1 MTSASFHARLV
12 RVLKARVHALPA
24 HRTVDVCGVAKHEAA
39 AIAEALGAAMMDAVH
54 GEPMTRRE
62 RQAGSAYVEGR
73 GDQIL
78 EGDVVFSKQVVRQ
91 DADHT
96 PPIGAFPGGVQ
107 VGPAAPQEDGQLVC
121 HHMTYSLPIS

>member
-12 RVLKARVHALPA
+12 RVLKPRVHALPA

-73 GDQIL
+73 GGQVL
-78 EGDVVFSKQVVRQ
+78 ESDVVFHKQVGRQ
-91 DADHT
+91 GAEPT
-96 PPIGAFPGGVQ
+96 APIRPLHWEIQGE
-107 VGPAAPQEDGQLVC
+107 PAAPPEDA
-121 HHMTYSLPIS
+121 H